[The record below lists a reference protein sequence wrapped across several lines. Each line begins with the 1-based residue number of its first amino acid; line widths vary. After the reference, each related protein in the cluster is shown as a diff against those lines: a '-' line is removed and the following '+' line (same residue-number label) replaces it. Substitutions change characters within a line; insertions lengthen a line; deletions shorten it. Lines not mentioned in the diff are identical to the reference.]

1 MPIEIAGLKL
11 YDVKEIAQAMKV
23 SRITVR
29 GYIEKGR
36 LNAVKVGRSYRV
48 TEDALKDFL
57 LKRDK
62 DTAEQL
68 ELKEIPTFD
77 LGTIKDEAL
86 SRTSLYDEALDRRT
100 GPR

>member
-23 SRITVR
+23 NPITVR

-57 LKRDK
+57 LKRGK
-62 DTAEQL
+62 DMAEEL

-77 LGTIKDEAL
+77 LGRIKEEAL
-86 SRTSLYDEALDRRT
+86 SRASLYEELLDGKMGAR
-100 GPR
+100 